1 MNLNLPFGQ
10 AGHLSAG
17 SGKTRV
23 HLIYWRSFGALLVSV
38 VGGRPHVGA
47 VTAGFRLNGKKLART
62 FSLPRH
68 KDEVI
73 TKKLHF
79 ILARKINGPFLISAG
94 VHYDKA
100 AKEDIQGI
108 VKNSETLG
116 RQLLKLLFRSAM

>member
-1 MNLNLPFGQ
+1 M
-10 AGHLSAG
+10 
-17 SGKTRV
+17 
-23 HLIYWRSFGALLVSV
+23 
-38 VGGRPHVGA
+38 GA
-47 VTAGFRLNGKKLART
+47 VTAGLKLNGTKLAKT
-62 FSLPRH
+62 LSLPRH

-79 ILARKINGPFLISAG
+79 ILARKITGPFLISAG

-116 RQLLKLLFRSAM
+116 RQLLKIL